1 MPRAGTAKIG
11 VVSHSGGPHE
21 HRPPAPQ
28 LAGLSF
34 LIGKLSGEGW
44 YADPSQRYTKRVS
57 GAWVAG
63 GHHLAL
69 EMSTDYPLRDGLCD
83 RHSAL
88 LVISAAADENSL
100 VSRAYTDGGSVIEY
114 RPTATGD
121 GLVFDDRV
129 PHGCDAQRARKILRA
144 MPDGYDEI
152 LEIDR
157 GDGAFAPYSM
167 IALRR
172 DDA

>member
-1 MPRAGTAKIG
+1 
-11 VVSHSGGPHE
+11 
-21 HRPPAPQ
+21 
-28 LAGLSF
+28 
-34 LIGKLSGEGW
+34 
-44 YADPSQRYTKRVS
+44 
-57 GAWVAG
+57 
-63 GHHLAL
+63 
-69 EMSTDYPLRDGLCD
+69 MSTDYPLRDGLCD

-100 VSRAYTDGGSVIEY
+100 VSRAYTDGGFVIEY

-144 MPDGYDEI
+144 MPGGYDEI